1 MYTRFWDTMDQLD
14 FKIFRTLGLRPSGN
28 QRGDSNRLNPWIIA
42 KKLGVDGNTVKLRL
56 TKMKKSGFIKY
67 FQIYPNYH
75 LLGIGV
81 DSAYLFELDDPERK
95 NAIIS
100 QCALVDGVTEITNFV
115 GNEVCIDFTY
125 HDSKDE
131 SRRLKLLLG
140 LTNCKS
146 AEKFYDRVMPPV
158 RFELSNTDWRI
169 IKSLRYNAFKPL
181 SKVAQELGLS
191 TKTVRRFQRMID
203 NNAVVI
209 VPAIQP
215 GDVLNTITHVLLL
228 YFKESQREQALME
241 ALRLFEDKYFLVDT
255 TSDGNAMI
263 GLVAQTLAETEEN
276 LISSRK
282 IEGVRNVKMLI
293 LKETQDFSEWMNQKI
308 ETKIAETSKL
318 SHVNVNTVT
327 TNTS

>member
-1 MYTRFWDTMDQLD
+1 MDQLD

-28 QRGDSNRLNPWIIA
+28 QRGDCNKLNPWVIA

-56 TKMKKSGFIKY
+56 AKMKKIGFIKY
-67 FQIYPNYH
+67 FQIYPNYR
-75 LLGIGV
+75 LLGIGGG
-81 DSAYLFELDDPERK
+81 SAYLFELDDPERK
-95 NAIIS
+95 NTIIN

-125 HDSKDE
+125 HDRKDE

-140 LTNCKS
+140 LTNCKR

-158 RFELSNTDWRI
+158 GFELSNTDWRI

-181 SKVAQELGLS
+181 SKVAQELVLS
-191 TKTVRRFQRMID
+191 TKTVRRRFQRMID

-215 GDVLNTITHVLLL
+215 GDVPNTITHVLLL
-228 YFKESQREQALME
+228 YFKESRVREQALME
-241 ALRLFEDKYFLVDT
+241 ALHLFEDKYFLIDT
-255 TSDGNAMI
+255 TSEGNAML

-276 LISSRK
+276 FITSRK
-282 IEGVRNVKMLI
+282 IGGVRNVKMLI
-293 LKETQDFSEWMNQKI
+293 LKETQDFSEWMDQEI

-318 SHVNVNTVT
+318 IHANAEVVT
-327 TNTS
+327 SDTS

>member
-1 MYTRFWDTMDQLD
+1 MDQLD

-28 QRGDSNRLNPWIIA
+28 QRGDSNRLNPWVIA

-56 TKMKKSGFIKY
+56 AKMKKSGFIRY

-75 LLGIGV
+75 LLGIGGG
-81 DSAYLFELDDPERK
+81 SAYLFELDDPEKK
-95 NAIIS
+95 NAIIN

-125 HDSKDE
+125 HDPKDE
-131 SRRLKLLLG
+131 SRRLKLLLD
-140 LTNCKS
+140 LTNCKR

-158 RFELSNTDWRI
+158 RFKLSNTDWRI

-191 TKTVRRFQRMID
+191 TKTVRRRFQRMID

-215 GDVLNTITHVLLL
+215 GDVPNTITHVLLL

-241 ALRLFEDKYFLVDT
+241 ALHLFEAK
-255 TSDGNAMI
+255 SGR
-263 GLVAQTLAETEEN
+263 
-276 LISSRK
+276 RK
-282 IEGVRNVKMLI
+282 
-293 LKETQDFSEWMNQKI
+293 TQCRTRGI
-308 ETKIAETSKL
+308 T
-318 SHVNVNTVT
+318 
-327 TNTS
+327 

>member
-1 MYTRFWDTMDQLD
+1 MDQLD

-28 QRGDSNRLNPWIIA
+28 QRGDSNRLNPWVIA

-56 TKMKKSGFIKY
+56 AKMKKSGFIRY
-67 FQIYPNYH
+67 FQIYPNYR
-75 LLGIGV
+75 LLGIGGG
-81 DSAYLFELDDPERK
+81 SAYLFELDDPERK
-95 NAIIS
+95 NAIIN

-125 HDSKDE
+125 HDPKDE

-140 LTNCKS
+140 LTNCKR

-191 TKTVRRFQRMID
+191 TKTVRRRFQRMID

-215 GDVLNTITHVLLL
+215 GDVPNTITHVLLL
-228 YFKESQREQALME
+228 YFKESHVRERALSE
-241 ALRLFEDKYFLVDT
+241 ALHLFEDKYFLIDT
-255 TSDGNAMI
+255 TSEGNAML

-276 LISSRK
+276 FISSRK

-293 LKETQDFSEWMNQKI
+293 LKETQDFSEWVDQEI

-318 SHVNVNTVT
+318 LYADVDVVT
-327 TNTS
+327 SDTS

>member
-1 MYTRFWDTMDQLD
+1 MDQLD

-28 QRGDSNRLNPWIIA
+28 QRGDSNRLNPWVIA

-56 TKMKKSGFIKY
+56 AKMKKSGFIRY

-75 LLGIGV
+75 LLGIGGG
-81 DSAYLFELDDPERK
+81 SAYLFELDDPEKK
-95 NAIIS
+95 NAIIN

-125 HDSKDE
+125 HDPKDE
-131 SRRLKLLLG
+131 SRRLKLLLD
-140 LTNCKS
+140 LTNCKR

-158 RFELSNTDWRI
+158 RFKLSNTDWRI

-181 SKVAQELGLS
+181 PKVAQELGLS
-191 TKTVRRFQRMID
+191 TKTVRRRFQRVID

-215 GDVLNTITHVLLL
+215 GDVPNTITHVLLL
-228 YFKESQREQALME
+228 YFKESKREQALME
-241 ALRLFEDKYFLVDT
+241 ALHLFEDKYFLIDT
-255 TSDGNAMI
+255 TSEGNAML

-276 LISSRK
+276 FISSRK

-293 LKETQDFSEWMNQKI
+293 LKETQDFSEWLDQEI

-318 SHVNVNTVT
+318 PHTDIGFVAS
-327 TNTS
+327 NTS